1 MPDLFLLKDELL
13 RFLAEKGA
21 RLPGVGNL
29 EGITDGAL
37 KTGLRRRSRSAAHCA
52 RSGDCADQGIL

>member
-21 RLPGVGNL
+21 RLSGVGNP

-37 KTGLRRRSRSAAHCA
+37 KTGICVAVPVPPRIVRDLVTAPTKE
-52 RSGDCADQGIL
+52 